1 MFDIGMSEMVLLLII
16 GLIAI
21 GPKQLPEVAAKV
33 ARLLND
39 FRRMTSEFTN
49 EFTKVREST
58 QQALQ
63 ETQAEIQRAIQDSM
77 DQAQQ
82 DNHSPAAQ
90 EYQDHHEHHEN
101 QDHHDHPEQL
111 ELVENKGPKTDDTV

>member
-63 ETQAEIQRAIQDSM
+63 ETQAEIQRAIQDSV
-77 DQAQQ
+77 DHAQQ
-82 DNHSPAAQ
+82 DTYAQ
-90 EYQDHHEHHEN
+90 TPQEHDHHDHHEHHEN
-101 QDHHDHPEQL
+101 QDHPEQL